1 MLGKRFAGGI
11 LDSSLVMPERALV
24 HVMVSK
30 VLQATS
36 ARDEALRTHRP
47 NNVTAT
53 GPGSFEQRLIVNKDT
68 DNGSLCMRLWR
79 SWTTLPSRHHES

>member
-36 ARDEALRTHRP
+36 TRDEALRTHRP
-47 NNVTAT
+47 NTM
-53 GPGSFEQRLIVNKDT
+53 SRQRAPALSSNA
-68 DNGSLCMRLWR
+68 CW
-79 SWTTLPSRHHES
+79 